1 MYKLKCENK
10 FPSTK
15 TVLIVSN
22 CTWYLYNFRKELL
35 NNLKNKGYNLILV
48 SPIDKYYLKISSYFI
63 KKENLFLV
71 RSSENP
77 IFEIITLLHL
87 LLIYLKHKPDLVHHF
102 TIKPCIY
109 GGIVAKLTG
118 IKNKIN
124 HITGLGPS
132 FYSNRK
138 KIKFVNK
145 ILHPF
150 YKYAFND
157 NENNLINIF
166 HNNSD
171 KSTFITRSIAKADQT
186 TTIHGSG
193 IDINHYKNDISRKFN
208 NEIKLLF
215 PARLIKEK
223 GIVELINAC
232 NDLWNSN
239 YRFTLNIAGE
249 IDTQNRSYLKNKR
262 FKSIQNNPNIVILGK
277 CNNMHEIYKKMD
289 IVVLP
294 SWREGLSKSL
304 LESAAMSLP
313 IITTNVPGCND
324 IIINEHSGLLVP
336 LRNKEKL
343 KSAIKKYLKNP
354 ELAIQFGENARKIV
368 SKNFT
373 VEIINNQILN
383 IYETFLKIKV

>member
-1 MYKLKCENK
+1 MVSKT
-10 FPSTK
+10 SISK

-22 CTWYLYNFRKELL
+22 CTWYLYNFRQELL
-35 NNLKNKGYNLILV
+35 YDLKNKGYDLILI
-48 SPIDKYYLKISSYFI
+48 SPIDKYYLEISKYFI

-77 IFEIITLLHL
+77 ILEIITLLHL
-87 LLIYLKHKPDLVHHF
+87 LFIYLKYKPNLVHHF

-109 GGIVAKLTG
+109 GGIVARLIG

-138 KIKFVNK
+138 KIKYINK
-145 ILHPF
+145 ILKPF

-157 NENNLINIF
+157 DKNNLINIF

-171 KSTFITRSIAKADQT
+171 KSTFIQKSIAKACQT
-186 TTIHGSG
+186 KTIQGSG
-193 IDINHYKNDISRKFN
+193 VNINHYKNDVSRNFN
-208 NEIKLLF
+208 GKIKLLF

-232 NDLWNSN
+232 NDLWDSN
-239 YRFTLNIAGE
+239 YKFTLNIAGE
-249 IDTQNRSYLKNKR
+249 IDTQNRSYLKNEC
-262 FKSIQNNPNIVILGK
+262 FNLIQNNPNIIFLGK
-277 CNNMHEIYKKMD
+277 CNSMREIYKKMD
-289 IVVLP
+289 IVILP

-313 IITTNVPGCND
+313 IITTDVPGCND

-336 LRNKEKL
+336 SRNKEKL

-354 ELAIQFGENARKIV
+354 ELAKRFGVNARKTVI
-368 SKNFT
+368 KKFT
-373 VEIINNQILN
+373 VEKINNQILK
-383 IYETFLKIKV
+383 IYDDFLNIKV

>member
-1 MYKLKCENK
+1 MVSKT
-10 FPSTK
+10 SISK

-22 CTWYLYNFRKELL
+22 CTWYLYNFRRELL
-35 NNLKNKGYNLILV
+35 NDLKNKGYDLILI
-48 SPIDKYYLKISSYFI
+48 SPIDKYYLEISKYFI
-63 KKENLFLV
+63 KKENLFLI

-77 IFEIITLLHL
+77 ILEIITLLHL
-87 LLIYLKHKPDLVHHF
+87 LFIYIKYKPNLVHHF

-109 GGIVAKLTG
+109 GGIVARLIG

-124 HITGLGPS
+124 HVTGLGPS

-138 KIKFVNK
+138 KIKYINK
-145 ILHPF
+145 ILNPF

-157 NENNLINIF
+157 DKNNLINIF

-171 KSTFITRSIAKADQT
+171 KSTFIQKSIAKALQT
-186 TTIHGSG
+186 KTIQGSG
-193 IDINHYKNDISRKFN
+193 VNINHYKNDVSRKFN
-208 NEIKLLF
+208 RRIKLLF

-239 YRFTLNIAGE
+239 YKFTLYIAGE
-249 IDTQNRSYLKNKR
+249 IDTQNRSYLKNECFNLIK
-262 FKSIQNNPNIVILGK
+262 NNPNIIFLGK
-277 CNNMHEIYKKMD
+277 CNNMLEIYKRMD
-289 IVVLP
+289 IVILP

-304 LESAAMSLP
+304 LEASAMSLP

-324 IIINEHSGLLVP
+324 IIINHYSGLLVP
-336 LRNKEKL
+336 SRNKEKL

-354 ELAIQFGENARKIV
+354 ELAKKFGLNARKTVIE
-368 SKNFT
+368 KFT
-373 VEIINNQILN
+373 VEIINNEILK
-383 IYETFLKIKV
+383 IYENFLSIRL

>member
-1 MYKLKCENK
+1 MRNK
-10 FPSTK
+10 FSRNK

-35 NNLKNKGYNLILV
+35 SALKNKGYNLILV
-48 SPIDKYYLKISSYFI
+48 SPIDKYYLKISKYFI

-77 IFEIITLLHL
+77 ILEIITLLHL
-87 LLIYLKHKPDLVHHF
+87 FLIYLKYKPDLVHHF

-109 GGIVAKLTG
+109 GGIIAKLTG

-150 YKYAFND
+150 YRYAFND
-157 NENNLINIF
+157 KKNNLINIF

-171 KSTFITRSIAKADQT
+171 KNTFITKLIAKAEHT
-186 TTIHGSG
+186 RTIYGSG
-193 IDINHYKNDISRKFN
+193 IDINHYKYNIPRKFN
-208 NEIKLLF
+208 KEIKLLF

-232 NDLWNSN
+232 NDLWDSN

-249 IDTQNRSYLKNKR
+249 IDTQNRSYVKNKR
-262 FKSIQNNPNIVILGK
+262 FKLIQDNPNIIFLGK
-277 CNNMHEIYKKMD
+277 CNNMREIYKKMD
-289 IVVLP
+289 MVILP
-294 SWREGLSKSL
+294 SWREGLSKSI

-324 IIINEHSGLLVP
+324 IIVNEYSGLLVP

-343 KSAIKKYLKNP
+343 KSAIKIYLKNP
-354 ELAIQFGENARKIV
+354 ELALRFGMNARKTV
-368 SKNFT
+368 SKIFT
-373 VEIINNQILN
+373 VEKINNQILK
-383 IYETFLKIKV
+383 IYENFLNIKV